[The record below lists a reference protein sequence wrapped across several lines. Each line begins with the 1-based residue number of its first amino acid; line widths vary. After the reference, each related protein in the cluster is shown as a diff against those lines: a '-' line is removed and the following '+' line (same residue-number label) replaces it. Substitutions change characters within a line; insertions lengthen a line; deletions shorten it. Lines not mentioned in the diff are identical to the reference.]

1 MWNVIARSKNGERED
16 GEELKKKLPA
26 VDPARVAPRDDRR
39 AMARHRW
46 RVRKRRP
53 SDRVTDRPT
62 DRIHRPHA
70 RHRPNADR
78 RRRDRSDVVVIHH
91 RPARIFFIVSISI
104 SIHSVNVSSPRS
116 ESNVT
121 RANERTIDRSRV
133 RRTLHSRVL
142 ASFDDVER
150 ANASRERVMKSFS
163 LIVVVIDVD
172 IDGACARRARA
183 RSRSRS

>member
-1 MWNVIARSKNGERED
+1 MRCYVECDRAIEERRTRGRGGIE
-16 GEELKKKLPA
+16 KKLPA

-78 RRRDRSDVVVIHH
+78 RRRDRSDVVVIH
-91 RPARIFFIVSISI
+91 RPARIFFIVSIST

-121 RANERTIDRSRV
+121 RARERTIDRVS
-133 RRTLHSRVL
+133 
-142 ASFDDVER
+142 VERITRAFSHRSTTSSARARR
-150 ANASRERVMKSFS
+150 ANAS
-163 LIVVVIDVD
+163 
-172 IDGACARRARA
+172 
-183 RSRSRS
+183 